1 MRSGWFLHQLRRF
14 VRHRRFAV
22 FRKSLCCWNLQNPV
36 QFLSPRMTFLNELPS
51 KPGPIFVSGGEGKES
66 FHGSVSGS
74 EGKGSWQDLVSGSEI
89 KQSLHGSAAAMVAE
103 ALCLMA
109 RRPAGPQYTSRGQG
123 QTRYTSSGQE
133 QIIVGGKYIS
143 SQTVLS
149 IKLDGRCRSER
160 RHAAAHLVEHSL
172 LDRYPL
178 EPKKSGRCL

>member
-1 MRSGWFLHQLRRF
+1 L
-14 VRHRRFAV
+14 
-22 FRKSLCCWNLQNPV
+22 
-36 QFLSPRMTFLNELPS
+36 TFLNELPS

-178 EPKKSGRCL
+178 EPKKSGHCL